1 LAVSAIELC
10 APEIAYGRG
19 APVLSQVRLRVER
32 GEVVAV
38 LGGNGAGKTALLRWI
53 AGLLPRRAGRC
64 LIGGVEI
71 RSARQAVAQS
81 VGLLVQD
88 PNDQLL
94 GATVREDVEL
104 GPRNLGL
111 LAAECEDRVDRA
123 LSAVG
128 ISALAEREIESL
140 SLGER
145 KRTSLA
151 GVLAMAPR
159 VLLLDEPTAG
169 LDPHGESA
177 LCETLRGLAATGI
190 TQIVATH
197 AIDLVP
203 HFATRAL
210 VLADGRVLADG
221 PCRDVLQKT
230 DLLERA
236 RLRRPWPVELWARAL
251 KDRVSTVTVTMEEV
265 LPCLTTA
272 SC

>member
-1 LAVSAIELC
+1 MSAIELF
-10 APEIAYGRG
+10 APEIAYGEG
-19 APVLSQVRLRVER
+19 VPVLSGVELRVEA
-32 GEVVAV
+32 GEVIAV

-53 AGLLPRRAGRC
+53 AGLLPRRGGRC
-64 LIGGVEI
+64 FIGGVEV
-71 RSARQAVAQS
+71 RSARQAVEQS
-81 VGLLVQD
+81 VGLVVQD

-94 GATVREDVEL
+94 GSTVREDVEL

-111 LAAECEDRVDRA
+111 SPAACDERVERA
-123 LSAVG
+123 LSTVG

-151 GVLAMAPR
+151 GVLAMSPR

-169 LDPHGESA
+169 LDPDGERA
-177 LCETLRGLAATGI
+177 LCDTLRSLSAAKI

-210 VLADGRVLADG
+210 LLADGAVLADG
-221 PCRDVLQKT
+221 PCREVLQR
-230 DLLERA
+230 DELLERA

-251 KDRVSTVTVTMEEV
+251 KDRVSTVTMTMEEV

>member
-1 LAVSAIELC
+1 MSSIELF
-10 APEIAYGRG
+10 APEIAYGAG
-19 APVLSQVRLRVER
+19 PPVLSNVELRVDV

-38 LGGNGAGKTALLRWI
+38 LGGNGAGKTALLRFI

-64 LIGGVEI
+64 LIGGVEV

-81 VGLLVQD
+81 VGLVVQD

-94 GATVREDVEL
+94 GATVGEDVEL

-111 LAAECEDRVDRA
+111 PPAQCAERVERA
-123 LSAVG
+123 LSTVG
-128 ISALAEREIESL
+128 ISALWQREIESL

-145 KRTSLA
+145 KRASLA

-169 LDPHGESA
+169 LDPDGERA
-177 LCETLRGLAATGI
+177 LCETLRALAATGI

-203 HFATRAL
+203 HFASRAL
-210 VLADGRVLADG
+210 VLAEGRVLADG
-221 PCRDVLQKT
+221 PCREVLQRS
-230 DLLERA
+230 DVLERA
-236 RLRRPWPVELWARAL
+236 RLRRPWPIELWARAL
-251 KDRVSTVTVTMEEV
+251 EHRVSTVPMTMEEV
-265 LPCLTTA
+265 LPCLTTV

>member
-1 LAVSAIELC
+1 VSSIDLV

-19 APVLSQVRLRVER
+19 APVLTEVGLQVGV

-53 AGLLPRRAGRC
+53 AGLLPRRGGRC
-64 LIGGVEI
+64 LIDGVEV
-71 RSARQAVAQS
+71 RTARQAVAQS
-81 VGLLVQD
+81 VGLVVQD

-111 LAAECEDRVDRA
+111 LSSECCERVERA
-123 LSAVG
+123 LSTVG
-128 ISALAEREIESL
+128 ISALAHREIESL
-140 SLGER
+140 SFGER

-169 LDPHGESA
+169 LDPDGERA
-177 LCETLRGLAATGI
+177 LCETLRALAATGI

-203 HFATRAL
+203 RFASRAL

-221 PCRDVLQKT
+221 PCRDVLCCE
-230 DLLERA
+230 DVLERA

-251 KDRVSTVTVTMEEV
+251 QARVPKVTMTMEEV
-265 LPCLTTA
+265 LPCLTTV

>member
-1 LAVSAIELC
+1 MSSIELF

-19 APVLSQVRLRVER
+19 APVLSSVTLRVEV

-53 AGLLPRRAGRC
+53 AGLLPRRGGRC
-64 LIGGVEI
+64 LIAGVEV

-81 VGLLVQD
+81 VGLVVQD

-104 GPRNLGL
+104 GPLNLGL
-111 LAAECEDRVDRA
+111 PAADRSERVERA
-123 LSAVG
+123 LSTVG
-128 ISALAEREIESL
+128 ISALAQREIESL

-169 LDPHGESA
+169 LDPDGERA
-177 LCETLRGLAATGI
+177 LCGTLRGLAATGI
-190 TQIVATH
+190 TQVVATH

-210 VLADGRVLADG
+210 VLADGCVLADG
-221 PCRDVLQKT
+221 PCREVLQQSEV
-230 DLLERA
+230 LERA

-251 KDRVSTVTVTMEEV
+251 KDRVSTVTMTMEEV
-265 LPCLTTA
+265 LPWLTTA

>member
-1 LAVSAIELC
+1 MSSIEIY

-19 APVLSQVRLRVER
+19 TPVLSHVALRVEV

-53 AGLLPRRAGRC
+53 AGLLPRRGGRC
-64 LIGGVEI
+64 LIAGVEVS
-71 RSARQAVAQS
+71 SARRAVAQS
-81 VGLLVQD
+81 VGLVVQD

-111 LAAECEDRVDRA
+111 PPAECAERVERA

-128 ISALAEREIESL
+128 ISALAQREIESL

-169 LDPHGESA
+169 LDPEGERA
-177 LCETLRGLAATGI
+177 LCDTLRGLAATGI

-210 VLADGRVLADG
+210 VLADGCVLADG
-221 PCRDVLQKT
+221 PCRDVLPRH

-251 KDRVSTVTVTMEEV
+251 QDRVPKVTLTMEEV
-265 LPCLTTA
+265 LPCLTTV

>member
-1 LAVSAIELC
+1 MSSIELF
-10 APEIAYGRG
+10 APEIAYGGG
-19 APVLSQVRLRVER
+19 APVLSEVALRVEA
-32 GEVVAV
+32 GEVVAI
-38 LGGNGAGKTALLRWI
+38 LGGNGAGKTALLRWV
-53 AGLLPRRAGRC
+53 AGLLPRRGGRC
-64 LIGGVEI
+64 LIGGI
-71 RSARQAVAQS
+71 RVSSARQAVAQS

-94 GATVREDVEL
+94 APTVREDVEI

-111 LAAECEDRVDRA
+111 LPADRDERVERA
-123 LSAVG
+123 LSTVG
-128 ISALAEREIESL
+128 ISALAQREIESL

-169 LDPHGESA
+169 LDPAGERA
-177 LCETLRGLAATGI
+177 LCDTLRALAATGI
-190 TQIVATH
+190 TQMVATH

-203 HFATRAL
+203 RFATRAL
-210 VLADGRVLADG
+210 LLAEGRVLADG
-221 PCRDVLQKT
+221 PCRDVLQRS

-236 RLRRPWPVELWARAL
+236 RLRQPWPVELWARAL
-251 KDRVSTVTVTMEEV
+251 KDRVSTVTMTMEEV
-265 LPCLTTA
+265 LPCLITA

>member
-1 LAVSAIELC
+1 MSAIELF
-10 APEIAYGRG
+10 APEIGYRQGV
-19 APVLSQVRLRVER
+19 PVLSRVTLRVEA

-53 AGLLPRRAGRC
+53 AGLLPRRGGSCSIA
-64 LIGGVEI
+64 GVEI
-71 RSARQAVAQS
+71 RCARHAVEQS
-81 VGLLVQD
+81 VGLVVQD

-94 GATVREDVEL
+94 GSTVREDVEL
-104 GPRNLGL
+104 GPHNLGL
-111 LAAECEDRVDRA
+111 PLIERMERVERA
-123 LSAVG
+123 LVAVG

-169 LDPHGESA
+169 LAPDGEQA
-177 LCETLRGLAATGI
+177 LCETLRGLAAAKI

-203 HFATRAL
+203 HFATR
-210 VLADGRVLADG
+210 VLLLAEGRVLADG
-221 PCRDVLQKT
+221 PCREVLQRD

-236 RLRRPWPVELWARAL
+236 GLRRPWPVELWARAL
-251 KDRVSTVTVTMEEV
+251 KDRVSRVTMTMEEV

>member
-1 LAVSAIELC
+1 MSAIELF
-10 APEIAYGRG
+10 APEIAYGHG
-19 APVLSQVRLRVER
+19 APVLSGVRLRVEV

-38 LGGNGAGKTALLRWI
+38 LGGNGAGKTALLRFI
-53 AGLLPRRAGRC
+53 AGLLPRRGGYCSIA
-64 LIGGVEI
+64 GVEV
-71 RSARQAVAQS
+71 RSARQAVQQS
-81 VGLLVQD
+81 VGLVVQD

-94 GATVREDVEL
+94 GSTVREDVEL

-111 LAAECEDRVDRA
+111 LPGERAERVAHA
-123 LSAVG
+123 LSTVG
-128 ISALAEREIESL
+128 IASLAEREIESL

-169 LDPHGESA
+169 LDPDGERA

-190 TQIVATH
+190 TQVVATH

-210 VLADGRVLADG
+210 LLADGGVIADG
-221 PCRDVLQKT
+221 PCREVLQRSE
-230 DLLERA
+230 LLERA

-251 KDRVSTVTVTMEEV
+251 KERVSTVTMTMEEV

>member
-1 LAVSAIELC
+1 MSSIELV
-10 APEIAYGRG
+10 APEIAYGHG
-19 APVLSQVRLRVER
+19 PPVLSHVTLQVER

-53 AGLLPRRAGRC
+53 AGILPRRGGRC
-64 LIGGVEI
+64 LIGGVEV
-71 RSARQAVAQS
+71 RSARQAVAQA
-81 VGLLVQD
+81 VGLVVQD

-94 GATVREDVEL
+94 GATVREDCEL

-111 LAAECEDRVDRA
+111 PLHDRNERVDRA
-123 LSAVG
+123 LSTVG
-128 ISALAEREIESL
+128 ISALATREIESL

-145 KRTSLA
+145 KRASLA

-169 LDPHGESA
+169 LDPEAEHA
-177 LCETLRGLAATGI
+177 LCDTLRGLAATGI

-221 PCRDVLQKT
+221 PCREVLQRN
-230 DLLERA
+230 DLLEHA
-236 RLRRPWPVELWARAL
+236 RLRRPWPVELWARGL
-251 KDRVSTVTVTMEEV
+251 RDRVSIVPMTMEEV
-265 LPCLTTA
+265 LPCLTIA

>member
-1 LAVSAIELC
+1 MTAIDLF
-10 APEIAYGRG
+10 APEIGYGHG
-19 APVLSQVRLRVER
+19 AAVLSAVRLRVEA
-32 GEVVAV
+32 GEVVAL

-53 AGLLPRRAGRC
+53 AGLLPRRGGRC
-64 LIGGVEI
+64 SIGGVEI
-71 RSARQAVAQS
+71 RSARQAVQQS
-81 VGLLVQD
+81 VGLVVQD

-104 GPRNLGL
+104 GPRNLGVPP
-111 LAAECEDRVDRA
+111 AERDERVEGA
-123 LSAVG
+123 LSTVG
-128 ISALAEREIESL
+128 IAALAEREIESL

-169 LDPHGESA
+169 LDPDGERA
-177 LCETLRGLAATGI
+177 LCHTLRELAAAKI

-210 VLADGRVLADG
+210 LLADGGVLADG
-221 PCRDVLQKT
+221 PCREVLQRA

-251 KDRVSTVTVTMEEV
+251 QTRAATVTMTMEEV

-272 SC
+272 SS

>member
-1 LAVSAIELC
+1 MSSIELF

-19 APVLSQVRLRVER
+19 APVVSQVTLRVAS
-32 GEVVAV
+32 GEVIAV

-53 AGLLPRRAGRC
+53 AGLLPRRSGRC
-64 LIGGVEI
+64 LIGGVEVC
-71 RSARQAVAQS
+71 SARQAVARS
-81 VGLLVQD
+81 VGLVVQD

-111 LAAECEDRVDRA
+111 LAAERDERVERA
-123 LSAVG
+123 LSTVG
-128 ISALAEREIESL
+128 IAALAEREIESL

-169 LDPHGESA
+169 LDPDGERA
-177 LCETLRGLAATGI
+177 LCDTLRGLAATGI

-203 HFATRAL
+203 YFATRAL
-210 VLADGRVLADG
+210 VLAGGRVIADG
-221 PCRDVLQKT
+221 PCREVLQRS
-230 DLLERA
+230 DLLECA

-251 KDRVSTVTVTMEEV
+251 KHRVPTVTMTLEEV
-265 LPCLTTA
+265 LPCLTTV

>member
-1 LAVSAIELC
+1 MSAVLLD
-10 APEIAYGRG
+10 APEIGYGRS
-19 APVLSQVRLRVER
+19 APVLRDVCLRVAP
-32 GEVVAV
+32 GEVIAV

-53 AGLLPRRAGRC
+53 AGLLPRRGGRC
-64 LIGGVEI
+64 LVDGAEV
-71 RSARQAVAQS
+71 RSARQAVACA
-81 VGLLVQD
+81 VGLVVQD

-94 GATVREDVEL
+94 GATVREDLEI

-111 LAAECEDRVDRA
+111 SESERNERVTHALAAVG
-123 LSAVG
+123 LSA
-128 ISALAEREIESL
+128 LLDREIDTL

-145 KRTSLA
+145 KRVSLA
-151 GVLAMAPR
+151 GVLAMRPR

-169 LDPHGESA
+169 LDPAAEGA
-177 LCETLRGLAATGI
+177 LCQTLRALSAAGI

-203 HFATRAL
+203 RFATRAL

-221 PCRDVLQKT
+221 PCSEVLPREQ
-230 DLLERA
+230 LLDSA

-251 KDRVSTVTVTMEEV
+251 CPRVPAVTLTMEEV
-265 LPCLTTA
+265 LLCLTNA

>member
-1 LAVSAIELC
+1 MSSIELF

-19 APVLSQVRLRVER
+19 APVLSQVALRVAS

-53 AGLLPRRAGRC
+53 AGLLPRRSGRC
-64 LIGGVEI
+64 LIGGVEVC
-71 RSARQAVAQS
+71 SARQAVAHS
-81 VGLLVQD
+81 VGLVVQD

-111 LAAECEDRVDRA
+111 LAADRDERVERA
-123 LSAVG
+123 LSTVG
-128 ISALAEREIESL
+128 IAALAEREIESL

-169 LDPHGESA
+169 LDPDGERA
-177 LCETLRGLAATGI
+177 LCDTLRGLAATGI

-210 VLADGRVLADG
+210 VLAGGRVIADG
-221 PCRDVLQKT
+221 PCREVLQRS

-251 KDRVSTVTVTMEEV
+251 EDRMPTVTMTLEEV
-265 LPCLTTA
+265 LACLTTV

>member
-1 LAVSAIELC
+1 MSAVELN

-19 APVLSQVRLRVER
+19 APVLRDVSLRVAP
-32 GEVVAV
+32 GEVLAV

-53 AGLLPRRAGRC
+53 AGILPRRGGRC
-64 LIGGVEI
+64 LIDGREV
-71 RSARQAVAQS
+71 RSAGQAVACS
-81 VGLLVQD
+81 VGLVVQD

-94 GATVREDVEL
+94 GATVREDLEI

-111 LAAECEDRVDRA
+111 PESERNARVDRA
-123 LSAVG
+123 LAAVG
-128 ISALAEREIESL
+128 LASLSEREIETL

-145 KRTSLA
+145 KRVSLA

-169 LDPHGESA
+169 LDPAAENA
-177 LCETLRGLAATGI
+177 LCATLCALSAAGI

-203 HFATRAL
+203 RFASRAL
-210 VLADGRVLADG
+210 ILGHGRVLADG
-221 PCRDVLQKT
+221 SCRELLQCEQVL
-230 DLLERA
+230 ESA
-236 RLRRPWPVELWARAL
+236 SLRQPWPVELWSRAL
-251 KDRVSTVTVTMEEV
+251 RSRVSTVTLTLEEV

>member
-1 LAVSAIELC
+1 MSAIELF
-10 APEIAYGRG
+10 APEIGYGRG
-19 APVLSQVRLRVER
+19 APVLSDIRLHVEV

-53 AGLLPRRAGRC
+53 AGLLPRRRGRC
-64 LIGGVEI
+64 SIAGIEVS
-71 RSARQAVAQS
+71 SAREAVEQS
-81 VGLLVQD
+81 VGLVVQD

-94 GATVREDVEL
+94 GATVREDVAL

-111 LAAECEDRVDRA
+111 SPAECHERVERA
-123 LSAVG
+123 LATVG
-128 ISALAEREIESL
+128 IAGLAEREIESL

-159 VLLLDEPTAG
+159 VMLLDEPTAG
-169 LDPHGESA
+169 LDPAGERA
-177 LCETLRGLAATGI
+177 LCATLRQLSTAGI

-203 HFATRAL
+203 LFATRAL
-210 VLADGRVLADG
+210 LLADGRVLADG
-221 PCRDVLQKT
+221 PCRDVLLRA

-251 KDRVSTVTVTMEEV
+251 EDRVSTVTMTMEEV
-265 LPCLTTA
+265 LSCLTTA

>member
-1 LAVSAIELC
+1 MSALELV
-10 APEIAYGRG
+10 APEIAYGHG
-19 APVLSQVRLRVER
+19 APVLSAVALRVGV

-53 AGLLPRRAGRC
+53 AGLLPRRGGSCR
-64 LIGGVEI
+64 IGGVEV

-81 VGLLVQD
+81 VGLVVQD

-111 LAAECEDRVDRA
+111 LPTERGERVERA
-123 LSAVG
+123 LAAVG
-128 ISALAEREIESL
+128 ISALAEREIETL

-145 KRTSLA
+145 KRASLA

-169 LDPHGESA
+169 LDPEGERA
-177 LCETLRGLAATGI
+177 LCETLRALAASGI

-203 HFATRAL
+203 RFASRAL
-210 VLADGRVLADG
+210 VLAEGRVLADG
-221 PCRDVLQKT
+221 ACEDVLLRN

-251 KDRVSTVTVTMEEV
+251 QDRVSKVTMTMEEV

>member
-1 LAVSAIELC
+1 MSSIDLF
-10 APEIAYGRG
+10 APEIAYGSG
-19 APVLSQVRLRVER
+19 APVLSEVALRVEV

-53 AGLLPRRAGRC
+53 AGLLPRRGGRC
-64 LIGGVEI
+64 LIGGVEV
-71 RSARQAVAQS
+71 RTARQAVAQS
-81 VGLLVQD
+81 VGLVVQD

-94 GATVREDVEL
+94 GATVLEDVEL

-111 LAAECEDRVDRA
+111 LPTECCERVERA
-123 LSAVG
+123 LATVG
-128 ISALAEREIESL
+128 ISALAQREIESL

-169 LDPHGESA
+169 LDPDGERA
-177 LCETLRGLAATGI
+177 LCETLRALAATGI

-203 HFATRAL
+203 RFASRAL
-210 VLADGRVLADG
+210 VLAEGRVLADG
-221 PCRDVLQKT
+221 PCRDVLVRE
-230 DLLERA
+230 DVLERA

-251 KDRVSTVTVTMEEV
+251 QGRVPKVTMTMEEV
-265 LPCLTTA
+265 LPCLTTV

>member
-1 LAVSAIELC
+1 MSSIELF
-10 APEIAYGRG
+10 APEIGYGRG
-19 APVLSQVRLRVER
+19 TAVLSQLALRVEV

-53 AGLLPRRAGRC
+53 AGLLPRRGGRC
-64 LIGGVEI
+64 LIAGVEV
-71 RSARQAVAQS
+71 RSARQAVLQS
-81 VGLLVQD
+81 VGLVVQD

-94 GATVREDVEL
+94 GGTVREDVEL

-111 LAAECEDRVDRA
+111 PPAERAERVERA
-123 LSAVG
+123 LSTVG
-128 ISALAEREIESL
+128 IAALAEREIESL

-169 LDPHGESA
+169 LDPEGERA
-177 LCETLRGLAATGI
+177 LCDTLRALAVTGI

-221 PCRDVLQKT
+221 PCRDVLQRT
-230 DLLERA
+230 DVLSSA

-251 KDRVSTVTVTMEEV
+251 NDRVSTVTMTMEEV

>member
-1 LAVSAIELC
+1 MSSIEVF
-10 APEIAYGRG
+10 ASEIAYGRG
-19 APVLSQVRLRVER
+19 SPVLSQVGLQVAV

-53 AGLLPRRAGRC
+53 AGLMPRRGGRC
-64 LIGGVEI
+64 LIGGVQVD
-71 RSARQAVAQS
+71 SARQAVAQS

-111 LAAECEDRVDRA
+111 LPAERAERVEYA
-123 LSAVG
+123 LATVG
-128 ISALAEREIESL
+128 ISALASREIETL

-169 LDPHGESA
+169 LDPAGERA
-177 LCETLRGLAATGI
+177 LCDTLRALAATGI

-203 HFATRAL
+203 CFATRAL
-210 VLADGRVLADG
+210 LLADGQVLADG
-221 PCRDVLQKT
+221 PCRELLQRK

-236 RLRRPWPVELWARAL
+236 RLRQPWPVELWARAL
-251 KDRVSTVTVTMEEV
+251 KDRVSTATLTMEEV

>member
-1 LAVSAIELC
+1 MTAIDLA
-10 APEIAYGRG
+10 APEIAYDHGV
-19 APVLSQVRLRVER
+19 PVLSAVALQVRA

-53 AGLLPRRAGRC
+53 AGLLPRRGGRC
-64 LIGGVEI
+64 LIGGVEV
-71 RSARQAVAQS
+71 RTPRQAVAQS
-81 VGLLVQD
+81 VGLVVQD

-111 LAAECEDRVDRA
+111 PEHECNDRVARA

-128 ISALAEREIESL
+128 IAALAPREIESL

-159 VLLLDEPTAG
+159 VLLLDEPSAG
-169 LDPHGESA
+169 LDPEGERA
-177 LCETLRGLAATGI
+177 LCDTLRALAATGI

-203 HFATRAL
+203 RFASRAL
-210 VLADGRVLADG
+210 VLGEGRVLADG
-221 PCRDVLQKT
+221 PCPEVLLRE

-236 RLRRPWPVELWARAL
+236 HLRRPWPVELWARAL
-251 KDRVSTVTVTMEEV
+251 QGRAPTVTMTMEEV
-265 LPCLTTA
+265 LPCLATA

>member
-1 LAVSAIELC
+1 MSAIELF
-10 APEIAYGRG
+10 APEIAYGHG
-19 APVLSQVRLRVER
+19 APILSNISLRVDA
-32 GEVVAV
+32 GEVIAV

-53 AGLLPRRAGRC
+53 AGLLPRR
-64 LIGGVEI
+64 GGHCSISGSEV
-71 RSARQAVAQS
+71 RSARQAVQQS

-111 LAAECEDRVDRA
+111 APAERDERVERA
-123 LSAVG
+123 LSTVG

-169 LDPHGESA
+169 LDPDGERA
-177 LCETLRGLAATGI
+177 LCQTLRELAAARI

-210 VLADGRVLADG
+210 LLADGGVLADG
-221 PCRDVLQKT
+221 PCRDVLQRS

-251 KDRVSTVTVTMEEV
+251 KDRVSTVTMTMEEV

>member
-1 LAVSAIELC
+1 MSTIELF
-10 APEIAYGRG
+10 APEIAYGDG
-19 APVLSQVRLRVER
+19 APVLSGVSLRVEA

-38 LGGNGAGKTALLRWI
+38 LGGNGAGKTALLRWMV
-53 AGLLPRRAGRC
+53 GLLPRRAGRC
-64 LIGGVEI
+64 LIAGIEI
-71 RSARQAVAQS
+71 RSPRQAVQQS
-81 VGLLVQD
+81 VGLVVQD

-111 LAAECEDRVDRA
+111 PPTEREHRVAAA

-128 ISALAEREIESL
+128 ISALAKREIESL

-169 LDPHGESA
+169 LDPDGERA
-177 LCETLRGLAATGI
+177 LCETLRALARAGM

-210 VLADGRVLADG
+210 LLADGRVIADG
-221 PCRDVLQKT
+221 PCREVLQRS

-251 KDRVSTVTVTMEEV
+251 QDRASTVTMTLEEV